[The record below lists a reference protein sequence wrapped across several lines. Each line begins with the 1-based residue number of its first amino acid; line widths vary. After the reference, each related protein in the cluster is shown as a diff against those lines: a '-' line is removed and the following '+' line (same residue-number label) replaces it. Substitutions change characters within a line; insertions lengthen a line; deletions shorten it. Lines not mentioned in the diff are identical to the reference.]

1 MDRANGIFPP
11 ENEEEGEKAAFVVGS
26 SSVFAL
32 DLYTHCCCFVV
43 AMPSLKREAER
54 KGKAAANTSPSPNSE
69 GPANSLAEETDE
81 PACGT
86 GML

>member
-11 ENEEEGEKAAFVVGS
+11 ENEEE
-26 SSVFAL
+26 
-32 DLYTHCCCFVV
+32 
-43 AMPSLKREAER
+43 REAER

-69 GPANSLAEETDE
+69 GRANSLAEETDE

-86 GML
+86 GSL